1 MQVSMGVDDPSEL
14 WSFVGTGDGTDEFHI
29 LKAIAE
35 RYSGT
40 RTLWFPKSP
49 FDKKTGLSVLNSINT
64 TIDHY
69 PGISTFLFL
78 IDREHI
84 GQELNNSGIR
94 EMIKQR
100 LSSGHVKIIE
110 MDDNTPDG
118 AFIAKGELGSHKLQ
132 IYMTIHGI
140 DLKIEEEISKLI
152 ELEKKR
158 TIPPEKKHLRDFFKE
173 TYSKRS
179 IGQGAAKLIAGANK
193 NNLKTSFP
201 AMTFILNAIEL
212 QTRPVIPVSRHHR
225 ARSS

>member
-1 MQVSMGVDDPSEL
+1 MRVSMGVDDPSEL
-14 WSFVGTGDGTDEFHI
+14 WSFVGTGDGTDEFYI

-49 FDKKTGLSVLNSINT
+49 FGKKIGLSVLDLIN
-64 TIDHY
+64 IVVDRH

-78 IDREHI
+78 VDKEYID
-84 GQELNNSGIR
+84 QKLNNDDIR
-94 EMIKQR
+94 ELIERR
-100 LSSGHVKIIE
+100 LSSKHIQIIE

-118 AFIAKGELGSHKLQ
+118 AFIIKGKLGPHKLQ
-132 IYMTIHGI
+132 IYVTIHGI

-158 TIPPEKKHLRDFFKE
+158 TIPPEKKHLKDFFGKDG
-173 TYSKRS
+173 KRS

-212 QTRPVIPVSRHHR
+212 QTRPVIPVSRHRR

>member
-1 MQVSMGVDDPSEL
+1 MGVDDPSEL

-29 LKAIAE
+29 LKAMAE

-49 FDKKTGLSVLNSINT
+49 SGKKTGLSVLDSINT
-64 TIDHY
+64 VVARY

-78 IDREHI
+78 VDKEHI
-84 GQELNNSGIR
+84 GRELNNSGIR

-100 LSSGHVKIIE
+100 LSNRHVKIIE
-110 MDDNTPDG
+110 TDDDAPDG
-118 AFIAKGELGSHKLQ
+118 AFIAKGELGSHRLQ

-152 ELEKKR
+152 KLEKKI
-158 TIPPEKKHLRDFFKE
+158 TIPPEKNCLKDFFEE
-173 TYSKRS
+173 TYRKRS
-179 IGQGAAKLIAGANK
+179 IGQGASKLIAGANK
-193 NNLKTSFP
+193 NNLQTSFP

-212 QTRPVIPVSRHHR
+212 QT
-225 ARSS
+225 